1 MRRDA
6 SGESTA
12 ELLRRQR
19 RQGLSQPDLAAEP
32 SLAASDTVRAL
43 LQARCFAF
51 FLFATDVDNHRIRA
65 QAEDVNALL
74 KSIRENRELLNN
86 QQLRLFEQLR
96 LSPDSPSA
104 EALLSPALSAQAS
117 APAAPLLKR
126 ALTSRTLVKPL
137 LSGGGLP
144 AAASAR

>member
-1 MRRDA
+1 
-6 SGESTA
+6 
-12 ELLRRQR
+12 
-19 RQGLSQPDLAAEP
+19 
-32 SLAASDTVRAL
+32 
-43 LQARCFAF
+43 
-51 FLFATDVDNHRIRA
+51 
-65 QAEDVNALL
+65 VNALL

-104 EALLSPALSAQAS
+104 EALLSPALSVQAS

-126 ALTSRTLVKPL
+126 ALTSRTLAKPL